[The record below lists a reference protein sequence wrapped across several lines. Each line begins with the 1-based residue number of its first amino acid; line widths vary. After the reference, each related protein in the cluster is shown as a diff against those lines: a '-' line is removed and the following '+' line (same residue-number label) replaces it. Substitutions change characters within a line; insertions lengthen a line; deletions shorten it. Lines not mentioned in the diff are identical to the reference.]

1 MLRETLTTAL
11 SLNKLIAPTRMYK
24 FCAGCLS
31 VLIQPFTLFD
41 AFRRKEWLI
50 ANCKWQVGQLTNV
63 LNSLYDSTLNRIF
76 ITQSVATPQ
85 FLMQF
90 AYPPEGYASDFGS
103 APMMFLEPF
112 GGVLETVVTIN
123 VPGSADLVDL
133 TATVAQIAIDGP
145 EYKIVTF

>member
-11 SLNKLIAPTRMYK
+11 SLNKAIAPTWMYK

-41 AFRRKEWLI
+41 TFRKKEWLI
-50 ANCKWQVGQLTNV
+50 AQCKWQVGQLTNV
-63 LNSLYDSTLNRIF
+63 LNALYDPALNRIY
-76 ITQSVATPQ
+76 ITQSVPTPQ
-85 FLMQF
+85 FLTQF

-112 GGVLETVVTIN
+112 GGVLETTVTIN
-123 VPGSADLVDL
+123 VPATADIVDL

-145 EYKIVTF
+145 PYKIVTF